1 MKECEVLINDEFD
14 EENSCDKN
22 KNKEIKINDE
32 NLNNVNVFKT
42 FKVYFYI
49 KLEDSNTFIFP
60 IKSDLLNINKQCV
73 NDLIKNIVKKINDS
87 CFIIKYNSNEYNLSL
102 RENENFNED
111 PNFYINNY
119 ELRQCKKKT
128 LTPKFDLPQFCP
140 NDSLSN
146 IIKEKISFISKN
158 PLNIM
163 LFNRSIDYNEDNYIK
178 KENKNK
184 NNLKKI
190 KLNTNKKKYNC
201 CFNKCIII

>member
-1 MKECEVLINDEFD
+1 M
-14 EENSCDKN
+14 
-22 KNKEIKINDE
+22 
-32 NLNNVNVFKT
+32 
-42 FKVYFYI
+42 
-49 KLEDSNTFIFP
+49 
-60 IKSDLLNINKQCV
+60 
-73 NDLIKNIVKKINDS
+73 
-87 CFIIKYNSNEYNLSL
+87 
-102 RENENFNED
+102 
-111 PNFYINNY
+111 
-119 ELRQCKKKT
+119 
-128 LTPKFDLPQFCP
+128 TPKFDLPQFCP